1 MLKPILRPLF
11 VFLLFVVATSLNA
24 QKVNST
30 LLNRHWNASWITCP
44 DVPQKDYGVFHFRK
58 KITLDAIPDSFV
70 INVSADNRYRLF
82 VNGESVC
89 FGPARG
95 DLTNWYFETIDI
107 APYLKAGDNI
117 IAAVVWNMGVHAP
130 VAQISNQTAF
140 VIQGN
145 TEKEHIVNTD
155 GSWKVI
161 QNKAY
166 TPCSTDNGARLR
178 AYMVVGPGDEIDG
191 SLYPW
196 EWETLEYDDSHWLGA
211 RGVTAPSP
219 YGVGTDNF
227 WNLTPRN
234 IPLMEESMQRM
245 CNIRR
250 AEGLKVTNAM
260 LEGNSPLT
268 IPANKTVSILIDQ
281 EYNTTAYP
289 YLKVSG
295 GKGASVKMSYTEALL
310 DQNMQKG
317 NRNDVEGRSVIGNY
331 DIFLADGNEDRLFS
345 TLWLRTYRYVQ
356 LDITTKDEPLIIED
370 IYGFYTGYPFDQKAT
385 FVANDKSLKEI
396 WDVGWRTARL
406 CAGETYYDCPYY
418 EQLQYPGD
426 TRIQALISLHVAGDD
441 RLMRKAILDFYN
453 SMVPEGLTQGRYPS
467 SRFQVI
473 PPYAL
478 FWVSMI
484 YDYWMYRQ
492 DDEFVSQFLPAINNV
507 LSWYESKIDKEKGML
522 GPMKWWNFVDYTDG
536 FPGGVPHG
544 ATDGNS
550 TVISM
555 QYAYTLNQASKLNQ
569 YFGNGCEADKYKIL
583 CDYINSNTYDQC
595 FDSVKNAMADT
606 PEKKTYSQH
615 ASLLAVLSGAIPES
629 QSQSVMKTVVED
641 SSLIPVTFYFRF
653 YLTQALKKAGLG
665 DMYYPSL
672 QYWRDMINVGLTTF
686 AEKPEPARSDCHAW
700 SASPLYDYFAVI
712 CGITPSSPRFET
724 VSIEPSLGE
733 LKNVEASM
741 PHPDG
746 EIKVKFNKVGENG
759 LKAEISLPDK
769 VFGEFKWNGK
779 VESLIGGKQ
788 TLIFK

>member
-1 MLKPILRPLF
+1 MNKYACQLL
-11 VFLLFVVATSLNA
+11 VAFLVSFMGIVNA
-24 QKVNST
+24 QDINPELFK
-30 LLNRHWNASWITCP
+30 RHWNAQWITCP
-44 DVPQKDYGVFHFRK
+44 DIPLKDYGVFNFRK
-58 KITLDAIPDSFV
+58 KITLATAPDSFV
-70 INVSADNRYRLF
+70 IHISADNRYRLF
-82 VNGESVC
+82 VNGQSVC

-95 DLTNWYFETIDI
+95 DIANWYFETIDI
-107 APYLKAGDNI
+107 APYLKTGDNI
-117 IAAVVWNMGVHAP
+117 IAASVWNMGVHAP

-145 TEKEHIVNTD
+145 TDKEHVINTNS
-155 GSWKVI
+155 SWKVI

-178 AYMVVGPGDEIDG
+178 AYMVVGPGDKIDG
-191 SLYPW
+191 SVYPW
-196 EWETLEYDDSHWLGA
+196 GWETLEYDDSAWLKPNSF
-211 RGVTAPSP
+211 TAPTP
-219 YGVGTDNF
+219 YGAGTDNL

-245 CNIRR
+245 KTIRK
-250 AEGLKVTNAM
+250 AEGVKVTNAM
-260 LEGNSPLT
+260 LEGKSPLT

-281 EYNTTAYP
+281 EHNTTAYP
-289 YLKVSG
+289 YISVSG

-310 DQNMQKG
+310 DQKMQKG
-317 NRNDVEGRSVIGNY
+317 NRNEVEGRSVIGNY
-331 DIFLADGNEDRLFS
+331 DIFLPDGENDRMFS

-370 IYGFYTGYPFDQKAT
+370 LYGLYTGYPFEQKAA
-385 FVANDKSLKEI
+385 FKSDDKSLKEI

-426 TRIQALISLHVAGDD
+426 TRIQALISLYVTGDD

-453 SMVPEGLTQGRYPS
+453 SVVPEGLTQGRYPS

-478 FWVSMI
+478 CWISMI

-492 DDEFVSQFLPAINNV
+492 DDQFVRQFLPAINNV
-507 LSWYESKIDKEKGML
+507 LSWYEDKIDKDKGML
-522 GPMKWWNFVDYTDG
+522 GPMRWWNFVDYTDG

-555 QYAYTLNQASKLNQ
+555 QLAYTLTQASKLYE
-569 YFGNGCEADKYKIL
+569 YFDKACEAEKYKL
-583 CDYINSNTYDQC
+583 MCDEINKATYNLC
-595 FDSVKNAMADT
+595 FDKAKNAMADT

-615 ASLLAVLSGAIPES
+615 SSILALLSGAIPES
-629 QSQSVMKTVVED
+629 QHQSVMKTVVDD

-672 QYWRDMINVGLTTF
+672 QYWRDMINIGLTTF

-700 SASPLYDYFAVI
+700 SASPLYDYFAII
-712 CGITPSSPRFET
+712 CGITPSSPNFKN
-724 VSIEPSLGE
+724 VSIEPSLGD

-746 EIKVKFNKVGENG
+746 EIKVKLERIGKNG
-759 LKAEISLPDK
+759 IKAEISLPER
-769 VFGEFKWNGK
+769 VSGEFKWNGK
-779 VESLIGGKQ
+779 INSLKGGKQ
-788 TLIFK
+788 NLTVE

>member
-1 MLKPILRPLF
+1 MTKPF
-11 VFLLFVVATSLNA
+11 FYFLIFAVLIIFETVNA
-24 QKVNST
+24 QNINPKI
-30 LLNRHWNASWITCP
+30 LQHRWNAQWITCP
-44 DVPQKDYGVFHFRK
+44 DVPQKDYGVFNFRK
-58 KITLDAIPDSFV
+58 KLTLETVPDNF
-70 INVSADNRYRLF
+70 IIHVSADNRYRLF
-82 VNGESVC
+82 VNGQSVC

-95 DLTNWYFETIDI
+95 DIANWYFETIDI
-107 APYLKAGDNI
+107 APYLKAGDNM
-117 IAAVVWNMGVHAP
+117 IAASVWNMGVHAP
-130 VAQISNQTAF
+130 VAQISNQTGF
-140 VIQGN
+140 VIQGD
-145 TEKEHIVNTD
+145 TEKEHIINTNN
-155 GSWKVI
+155 SWKVI

-178 AYMVVGPGDEIDG
+178 AYMVVGPGDQIEG
-191 SLYPW
+191 SAYPW
-196 EWETLEYDDSHWLGA
+196 GWETLEYDDSAWLKPV
-211 RGVTAPSP
+211 GVTAPTP
-219 YGVGTDNF
+219 YGTGTDNL

-245 CNIRR
+245 RIIRK
-250 AEGLKVTNAM
+250 AEGVKVTDAL
-260 LEGNSPLT
+260 LEGKEPLT

-281 EYNTTAYP
+281 EHNTTAYP
-289 YLKVSG
+289 YVLVSG

-310 DQNMQKG
+310 DQKMRKG
-317 NRNDVEGRSVIGNY
+317 NRNEIEGRSVIGNY
-331 DIFLADGNEDRLFS
+331 DVFLPDGEENRLFS

-356 LDITTKDEPLIIED
+356 LDITTKDEPLVVED
-370 IYGFYTGYPFDQKAT
+370 LYGFYTGYPFEQKAIFT
-385 FVANDKSLKEI
+385 ADDKSLKEI

-426 TRIQALISLHVAGDD
+426 TRIQALISLYVSGDD

-478 FWVSMI
+478 CWISMI

-507 LSWYESKIDKEKGML
+507 LSWYEDKIDKDKGML

-536 FPGGVPHG
+536 FPSGVPHG

-555 QYAYTLNQASKLNQ
+555 QLTYTLTQASKLYE
-569 YFGNGCEADKYKIL
+569 YFDKGCEADKYKLL
-583 CDYINSNTYDQC
+583 CDKINKATYDLC
-595 FDSVKNAMADT
+595 FDKAKNAMADT

-615 ASLLAVLSGAIPES
+615 ASILAVLSGAIPEN
-629 QSQSVMKTVVED
+629 QHQSVMKTVVND
-641 SSLIPVTFYFRF
+641 ASLIPVTFYFRF

-700 SASPLYDYFAVI
+700 SASPLYDYFAII
-712 CGITPSSPRFET
+712 CGITPSSPHFNDIR
-724 VSIEPSLGE
+724 IEPSLGE
-733 LKNVEASM
+733 LKNVDASM
-741 PHPDG
+741 PHPNG
-746 EIKVKFNKVGENG
+746 EIKVKLERVGEKG
-759 LKAEISLPDK
+759 IKAEISLPDQ
-769 VFGEFKWNGK
+769 VSGEFKWNGK
-779 VESLIGGKQ
+779 VNSLRGGKQ
-788 TLIFK
+788 TLKVE